1 MGSLQWYEKEFVDF
15 PPNYK
20 RTEDLSDIDSVA
32 SSVHSM
38 PPSSWWS
45 EAQRC
50 RQFPRCALCE
60 SHHTVGTEKRKNKH
74 TWSTSRVR
82 TENLGWK
89 FIRHLLIKS
98 TETTNHNFYSR
109 ISGLPEFWL
118 NAALSLPVQSR
129 QEACSKTAATKL
141 HSLVFLPQVS
151 RRKLQPEQTFSWD
164 LPGVSYS
171 QPCPKLPQCC
181 P

>member
-1 MGSLQWYEKEFVDF
+1 MHCSDWKTTSTRENIHAEAWCIYYNGKSSVIWQRICGFF

-32 SSVHSM
+32 SSVHST

-74 TWSTSRVR
+74 IWSTSRAR
-82 TENLGWK
+82 TENLGWQ
-89 FIRHLLIKS
+89 FIRHLLIKP
-98 TETTNHNFYSR
+98 TETTDHNFYAS

-118 NAALSLPVQSR
+118 NASFILIRA
-129 QEACSKTAATKL
+129 
-141 HSLVFLPQVS
+141 
-151 RRKLQPEQTFSWD
+151 EQTRGF
-164 LPGVSYS
+164 L
-171 QPCPKLPQCC
+171 
-181 P
+181 